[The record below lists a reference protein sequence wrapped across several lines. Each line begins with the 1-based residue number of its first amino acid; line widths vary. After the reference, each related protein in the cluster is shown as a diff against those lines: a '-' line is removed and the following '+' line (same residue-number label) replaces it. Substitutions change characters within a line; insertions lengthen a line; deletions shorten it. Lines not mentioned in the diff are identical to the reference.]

1 MKNEKSQ
8 GLGPV
13 SKEKDESSLPGRI
26 VDQKWLGGP
35 GAVPPICRLKCG
47 KCKPCKAVYVPIQ
60 PVLITPL
67 EYFPEAWRCKCGN
80 KLFMP

>member
-1 MKNEKSQ
+1 Q

-60 PVLITPL
+60 P
-67 EYFPEAWRCKCGN
+67 
-80 KLFMP
+80 